1 MIKSALSQSPN
12 KVNLH
17 PLSSKIVTFV
27 LLVAEAVI
35 PLMLLLVTS
44 QLAPFSYSPAVCTTV
59 QVEKTEES
67 SLHQLIDLL

>member
-1 MIKSALSQSPN
+1 MIKAALSQSPN

-17 PLSSKIVTFV
+17 PLSSKIITFV

-44 QLAPFSYSPAVCTTV
+44 QLAAIF
-59 QVEKTEES
+59 
-67 SLHQLIDLL
+67 LLACGLYNGTSREN